1 MPIQPPPPARPTP
14 PQPPQQPP
22 VNRPQGA
29 TVGAAQTYPPGS
41 RYNERTERTVTG
53 PDPQESKLRSYELA
67 ATGAVDEPVVTI
79 AQEQR
84 ARSEAMQEEGVERF
98 KARGD
103 DRDPNE
109 RPRSVPGVGF
119 RPAAGEAE
127 RSTPEARAY
136 QNKAAP

>member
-1 MPIQPPPPARPTP
+1 MPTQPQPPARPAQQAP
-14 PQPPQQPP
+14 AQRPAQPP
-22 VNRPQGA
+22 GA
-29 TVGAAQTYPPGS
+29 TVAAAQTYPPGS
-41 RYNERTERTVTG
+41 RFNERTERTATG
-53 PDPQESKLRSYELA
+53 PDPQEAKLRPYALG
-67 ATGAVDEPVVTI
+67 ATIAEDEPVVTV

-127 RSTPEARAY
+127 RSTPPARAA
-136 QNKAAP
+136 QNKASP